1 MKNELYTRIY
11 KKAFVFLVVFLV
23 FGVAFGLAS
32 SNFQKIKADTQ
43 YYDDLSPYVMNDW
56 ENYTTETKNG
66 ITMTNNG
73 DGTLTL
79 SGQTSVITE
88 FYLPLKI
95 TSTTNST
102 YYSIFLACA
111 LNNNFTGVNDQ
122 RASLYIGYNSGQN
135 VTNRYVYMDQ
145 FYSSSNINL
154 GNRNNLCLV
163 LRTAQNADF
172 TTPVVITPFL
182 YLREYPNGTSAMG
195 QNNINLYVINSL
207 LGPQGAD
214 LTKVNYIQEASNI
227 SLEISSQINKS
238 FGNELEELIQ
248 YTMQAGD
255 EITVDNTGV
264 ATNEID
270 LLTMTAGNDIY
281 KMTFVNDAL
290 SNNYNNILLYRNND
304 TTIFY
309 NDNLGELS
317 TQNITNF
324 REWAANAIAA
334 NATITSASANNN
346 NILNKIFVYSTG
358 TNYDTG
364 YTAGYND
371 ARQDVEEE
379 IQEAF
384 GEGLSQGYGDGYTTG
399 YGEGYDQGAIEGV
412 DSSWLINL
420 FGAIDAFFAI
430 HLFPN
435 LTFGTIFAIPFVLS
449 IAWVI
454 IRILRGGGYG
464 D

>member
-1 MKNELYTRIY
+1 MKYERFKNNRFCKTFIFII
-11 KKAFVFLVVFLV
+11 AFAVIFSILGF
-23 FGVAFGLAS
+23 AFA
-32 SNFQKIKADTQ
+32 NKTKIKATTQ
-43 YYDDLSPYVMNDW
+43 YYNSNLKDYVIVDW
-56 ENYTTETKNG
+56 ENYETQTKNG
-66 ITMTNNG
+66 MTIENQG
-73 DGTLTL
+73 DGTLKVYGT
-79 SGQTSVITE
+79 TTAITE
-88 FYLPLKI
+88 FILPLTITNI
-95 TSTTNST
+95 TSTYSADMYMTVLFNNTYTYDYTN
-102 YYSIFLACA
+102 
-111 LNNNFTGVNDQ
+111 V
-122 RASLYIGYNSGQN
+122 RLYIGYNNGQN
-135 VTNRYVYMDQ
+135 ITN
-145 FYSSSNINL
+145 FYATL
-154 GNRNNLCLV
+154 GQERTALVSANYTNVKMV
-163 LRTAQNADF
+163 LRFDNNATYNNDIF
-172 TTPVVITPFL
+172 TPFIL
-182 YLREYPNGTSAMG
+182 FKYREDGQQTSFL
-195 QNNINLYVINSL
+195 NTIKTNEINYL
-207 LGPQGAD
+207 LGPAQALPD

-227 SLEISSQINKS
+227 SLAISSQVNKS
-238 FGNELEELIQ
+238 FGNELESLIQ

-255 EITVDNTGV
+255 TITVDNTGV

-270 LLTMTAGNDIY
+270 LLTMTAGLDIY
-281 KMTFVNDAL
+281 KMTFINDNL
-290 SNNYNNILLYRNND
+290 SNDYLNILLYKNND
-304 TTIFY
+304 TTVFY

-317 TQNITNF
+317 AGNITNF
-324 REWAANAIAA
+324 REWASLAINS

-358 TNYDTG
+358 TNYETG

-420 FGAIDAFFAI
+420 FGAIDSFFAI